1 MAQNRDDETVREIL
15 RRKRGSIRTA
25 ALEPGSPSWDDILD
39 LTCEEISRRARSRK
53 PGYKTFKKLLSA
65 GEYDK

>member
-15 RRKRGSIRTA
+15 RRKKGSIRNA
-25 ALEPGSPSWDDILD
+25 ALGPGSPSWDDIVD
-39 LTCEEISRRARSRK
+39 LTWEEITRRAKNRE

>member
-15 RRKRGSIRTA
+15 RRKRGSIRSA
-25 ALEPGSPSWDDILD
+25 ALEPGSPSWDEIID
-39 LTCEEISRRARSRK
+39 LTWEEISQRAKNRET
-53 PGYKTFKKLLSA
+53 GFKTYKKLLSA